1 MVEPRMSAM
10 RLQRFLAHAGIAS
23 RRASE
28 ELILAGTVRVNGK
41 VVRVLGTTVEPSDVV
56 EYGGNRIVLSTE
68 KRYLVMHKPFGVMTT
83 LSDPEGRKTI
93 ADVLRS
99 GGVTERLVPVGRL
112 DYDTA
117 GLLLLTDDGDLAHVL
132 THPRYGVEKTYRA
145 TIKGR
150 LAPDALARIANGL
163 RLDDGRT
170 APAKL
175 RVVSTNRMVSQVDI
189 SLHEGRN
196 RQVRRMFEAVGSPVE
211 ALVRLKFGP
220 LALGDLPPGA
230 LREPTERELKEL
242 RQVLTAS
249 RDQDAMMAEE
259 DREEER
265 ESDRL
270 AREADAE
277 TDES

>member
-1 MVEPRMSAM
+1 MSAM
-10 RLQRFLAHAGIAS
+10 RLQRFLAQAGIAS

-41 VVRVLGTTVEPSDVV
+41 IVRVLGTSVEPTDVV
-56 EYGGNRIVLSTE
+56 EYGGNRITLAVE
-68 KRYLVMHKPFGVMTT
+68 KTYVVMHKPFGVMTT

-93 ADVLRS
+93 ADVLKT
-99 GGVTERLVPVGRL
+99 GGVTQRVVPVGRL

-150 LAPDALARIANGL
+150 LAPDALARISAGL

-175 RVVSTNRMVSQVDI
+175 RVVLTNRMISQVDI

-196 RQVRRMFEAVGSPVE
+196 RQVRRMFEAVGSPLE

-220 LALGDLPPGA
+220 LTLGDLPPGA
-230 LREPTERELKEL
+230 MREPTERELREL
-242 RQVLTAS
+242 RLVLTYS

-259 DREEER
+259 DAA
-265 ESDRL
+265 S
-270 AREADAE
+270 AE
-277 TDES
+277 DEDE